1 MNRLLWQHEDN
12 LNLVDLNALA
22 GDGNTVWPYWQRL
35 DYADNIG
42 PWCLVS
48 DPEHQERKEKWRDQY
63 LPGMTI
69 RFGDIV
75 GMAAP
80 TLTLLTPDL
89 TIARIFAKAGGNA
102 VWCDKADFH
111 PVAADDREWLAS
123 VAAEGFDRA
132 T

>member
-22 GDGNTVWPYWQRL
+22 GDGNTVWPYWTRL
-35 DYADNIG
+35 DFADQLG

-69 RFGDIV
+69 RFVDDITSLAR
-75 GMAAP
+75 GI
-80 TLTLLTPDL
+80 TLISPDMTLC
-89 TIARIFAKAGGNA
+89 RSFAQAGGIGI
-102 VWCDKADFH
+102 WCNKGEFSRIAGDTA
-111 PVAADDREWLAS
+111 ELIAS
-123 VAAEGFDRA
+123 FASEGFARVS
-132 T
+132 

>member
-35 DYADNIG
+35 DYADNLG

-48 DPEHQERKEKWRDQY
+48 TAEHKERKEQWRDQY
-63 LPGMTI
+63 LPGMTL
-69 RFGDIV
+69 RLVDDV
-75 GMAAP
+75 TTLAAGI
-80 TLTLLTPDL
+80 TLLTPDL
-89 TIARIFAKAGGNA
+89 TLARSFAKAGGRS

-123 VAAEGFDRA
+123 VAAD
-132 T
+132 